1 MTLKSVANMLVHN
14 IFEGIYPN
22 FDLFLAKCSNFNMS
36 TVEWV
41 EIIEISIISQSS
53 FSDFD
58 QINIGR
64 ITFDLFY
71 QNFDKIYQSVSCNQL
86 KIHQ

>member
-1 MTLKSVANMLVHN
+1 MLIYSWPSVVTFSMR
-14 IFEGIYPN
+14 
-22 FDLFLAKCSNFNMS
+22 K
-36 TVEWV
+36 VEWV
-41 EIIEISIISQSS
+41 EIIEIYFPMK

-64 ITFDLFY
+64 ITLDLFY
-71 QNFDKIYQSVSCNQL
+71 QIFDKIYQSVSCNQL

>member
-1 MTLKSVANMLVHN
+1 MKFHQMTLKSVAKLLVHN
-14 IFEGIYPN
+14 IFEGIYQN
-22 FDLFLAKCSNFNMS
+22 FDLFLAKCGNFTMS
-36 TVEWV
+36 KVEWV
-41 EIIEISIISQSS
+41 EIIEILIISQFK

-71 QNFDKIYQSVSCNQL
+71 
-86 KIHQ
+86 